1 MSLPRTYVRFTETFP
16 KLAEAWQL
24 IHEGGQEGP
33 IDGRTARLIKLGI
46 AMGAM
51 REGAVHSG
59 VRKALD
65 MGITPEEIRQIVAL
79 CAGTLGMPSTVAN
92 FSWVTDELDARAEDG
107 PEAAR

>member
-1 MSLPRTYVRFTETFP
+1 MSLPRTYVRFTETYP
-16 KLAEAWQL
+16 KLAAAWQL
-24 IHEGGQEGP
+24 LHEGGKDGP
-33 IDGRTARLIKLGI
+33 IDARTARLIKLGI

-65 MGITPEEIRQIVAL
+65 MGITADEIRQVVAL

-92 FSWVTDELDARAEDG
+92 FSWVTDELDAREQAD
-107 PEAAR
+107 PAR